1 MTDNQIEFY
10 KRLAHG
16 LALQFGPNC
25 EVVVHD
31 LETSDL
37 DRSIVAIENGHV
49 SGRKLGDGPS
59 HVVLEALQGKQEDG
73 GSPALTSPRA
83 RTARS

>member
-1 MTDNQIEFY
+1 MTPSQIEFY

-31 LETSDL
+31 LET
-37 DRSIVAIENGHV
+37 
-49 SGRKLGDGPS
+49 
-59 HVVLEALQGKQEDG
+59 
-73 GSPALTSPRA
+73 
-83 RTARS
+83 

>member
-1 MTDNQIEFY
+1 MTPAQIEFY

-31 LETSDL
+31 WRPRTWT
-37 DRSIVAIENGHV
+37 A
-49 SGRKLGDGPS
+49 PS
-59 HVVLEALQGKQEDG
+59 
-73 GSPALTSPRA
+73 
-83 RTARS
+83 

>member
-1 MTDNQIEFY
+1 MTPAQIEFY

-31 LETSDL
+31 LETEDV
-37 DRSIVAIENGHV
+37 DHSIVVIENGHV
-49 SGRKLGDGPS
+49 SGRKLGDG
-59 HVVLEALQGKQEDG
+59 L
-73 GSPALTSPRA
+73 
-83 RTARS
+83 